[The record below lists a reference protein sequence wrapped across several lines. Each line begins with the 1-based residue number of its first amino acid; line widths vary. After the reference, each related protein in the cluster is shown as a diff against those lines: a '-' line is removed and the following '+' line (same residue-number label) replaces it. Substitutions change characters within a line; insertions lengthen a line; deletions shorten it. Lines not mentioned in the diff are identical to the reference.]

1 MASPW
6 NAFGARRSNSAAKV
20 RPADG
25 ETRPMWLSA
34 SGFALALVVSVGGS
48 ATVLFGFR
56 LPVFLTLPLVIGWVV
71 GQGALNS
78 WTIEVKAG
86 DPGRWRL
93 PLRRTAVTVLEG
105 VVVAFAA
112 VSWFTGGLDTSVS
125 AFPAAAANDLQL
137 LRDERADL
145 QSVLARPIPDSA
157 ADAETVRL
165 DRQVT
170 ATRGELQRA
179 DHDVLCELDGT
190 CGTRV
195 AGRGL
200 AYYKKVE
207 YRDGVKRD
215 LDNASALLE
224 DRKAEVTRE
233 AGLVRSEQGAARTRV
248 TEIDRRL
255 AAATPPREQSTGPAV
270 SRFSN
275 DWDTSSL
282 ALHVGVFGGFFVVD
296 WILLAL
302 LLRYGHRRIK
312 QWDLDLGTA
321 AGSSRRG
328 TPWHRYAEGPDGAEA
343 EPEDEAR

>member
-25 ETRPMWLSA
+25 ETRPMWLSI
-34 SGFALALVVSVGGS
+34 SGSALAVVVSIGGT

-56 LPVFLTLPLVIGWVV
+56 LPFFLALPLLIGWVL
-71 GQGALNS
+71 GQSVLNS

-93 PLRRTAVTVLEG
+93 PGRRTVFTVLEG
-105 VVVAFAA
+105 VVVAAAA
-112 VSWFTGGLDTSVS
+112 VFWFIGGVGTSVQAS
-125 AFPAAAANDLQL
+125 GAAAANDLQQ

-145 QSVLARPIPDSA
+145 QSVLARPVPDSA
-157 ADAETVRL
+157 GDPETVRL

-170 ATRGELQRA
+170 ATANELQRA
-179 DHDVLCELDGT
+179 DHDALCELDGT

-207 YRDGVKRD
+207 YRDSVKRD
-215 LDNASALLE
+215 LDKVSAQLE
-224 DRKAEVTRE
+224 ARKAEVTRE
-233 AGLVRSEQGAARTRV
+233 AGLVRSEQGTARTRV

-255 AAATPPREQSTGPAV
+255 AAAVPPRDQPAGAAV
-270 SRFSN
+270 NRFFN
-275 DWDTSSL
+275 DRGTEFL
-282 ALHVGVFGGFFVVD
+282 VLYVGVFAGFFVLD

-302 LLRYGHRRIK
+302 LLRFGHRRIK
-312 QWDLDLGTA
+312 QWDLDFGTA
-321 AGSSRRG
+321 VGAVKRG
-328 TPWHRYAEGPDGAEA
+328 TPWHRYVESPNGAAAE
-343 EPEDEAR
+343 EDEAR